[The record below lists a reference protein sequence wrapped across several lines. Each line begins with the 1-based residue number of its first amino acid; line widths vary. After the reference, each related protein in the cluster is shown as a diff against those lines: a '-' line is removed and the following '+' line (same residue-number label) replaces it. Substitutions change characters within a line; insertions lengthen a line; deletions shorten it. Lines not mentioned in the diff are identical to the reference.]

1 MANINDF
8 KTGINQVLDT
18 EFPNVTIYCEEIK
31 QGFEEPCF
39 FIKVL
44 SSAQDKELNRI
55 YKKNISFDIHYFS
68 DNADINSDCLD
79 MADSLY
85 EILEYVPLGNSL
97 YRASSMT
104 HEVIDGVL
112 HFFLQFN
119 YKIIKQIEAVE
130 KMNTLTQEVHPKN
143 E

>member
-1 MANINDF
+1 MASINDF
-8 KTGINQVLDT
+8 KTGINQVLDIK
-18 EFPNVTIYCEEIK
+18 FPDISIYGEEIK

-44 SSAQDKELNRI
+44 SSAQDKELSRI

-68 DNADINSDCLD
+68 DKADLNSDCLD

-85 EILEYVPLGNSL
+85 EALEYVSIGNSL
-97 YRASSMT
+97 YKTNSMT

-112 HFFLQFN
+112 HFLLQFN

-130 KMNTLTQEVHPKN
+130 KMNKLTQEVHLKN